1 MTKAAFNEF
10 LKILNDKFGIHPNQ
24 THWENARDEFLNL
37 TLENNRKFNM
47 AFARS
52 YCIDDLEN
60 DGCKIIKKESNQEKI
75 TAIINFE
82 KQKVNYVAL
91 LYLLK
96 NEILQ
101 IILQMI
107 ETCALKLIYLKE

>member
-60 DGCKIIKKESNQEKI
+60 DGCKIIKKESNQEKNNSLQKPYCKFS
-75 TAIINFE
+75 IIFEVNLNFTYSLPM
-82 KQKVNYVAL
+82 V
-91 LYLLK
+91 
-96 NEILQ
+96 
-101 IILQMI
+101 
-107 ETCALKLIYLKE
+107 